1 LAGSA
6 VFTWPRLFGDGFFT
20 TSRLGLSSNLYE
32 TGDSY
37 IMQVSLPGVTVDE
50 LEITAQENVL
60 RLRGKTEVTG
70 PEGAQSIW
78 VGIGGGEFREE
89 VTLPGDVNADQASAE
104 YHDGILT
111 LTLPKT
117 ERAKAH
123 TIKIGAHA

>member
-1 LAGSA
+1 M
-6 VFTWPRLFGDGFFT
+6 FTWPRLFGDGFFT

-78 VGIGGGEFREE
+78 VGIGGGDFREE
-89 VTLPGDVNADQASAE
+89 VKLPGDVNADQASAE

-123 TIKIGAHA
+123 TIKIGARA